1 MKKVIPPSR
10 QSQKIILPGFG
21 HARCVP
27 GSICFSVAG
36 ESNIKHIESVYM
48 DKKLARP
55 PPPPSLRVTLLSKRV
70 NLNPGSTLPPN
81 KRCALLPLYVNSSL
95 LFVKNCFKNSPV
107 CVGSA
112 WRVTLVSETT
122 LSHTNRPLIDSGLV
136 KRAEILR
143 LFLCC

>member
-55 PPPPSLRVTLLSKRV
+55 PPPLPEGHPTFKASESQPWV
-70 NLNPGSTLPPN
+70 NLAPKQTL
-81 KRCALLPLYVNSSL
+81 
-95 LFVKNCFKNSPV
+95 CF
-107 CVGSA
+107 
-112 WRVTLVSETT
+112 VTLVCEQLAIICKELLQKFSRLCWIGMEGN
-122 LSHTNRPLIDSGLV
+122 SRVGDYPFSYKQAFNR
-136 KRAEILR
+136 
-143 LFLCC
+143 